1 MPRTRKNVTKVNNKT
16 RTYKRDDYNS
26 NDGMLTSV
34 WGPPLWHVLHSMS
47 FNYPV
52 NPSKSERQHYRDFI
66 LSLKWTLPCG
76 KCRTNLVNNL
86 KSLPIEMKHMK
97 SRDTFSRYVYDL
109 HEVINTMLKKKS
121 SLTYEDVRERYEHFR
136 ARCTESVKE
145 HDKRIK
151 KEIESGCVE
160 PLYGKKSKCVLKIIP
175 DDEKCESIQIDDKC
189 INKSTN
195 D

>member
-1 MPRTRKNVTKVNNKT
+1 MTRTRKNTTKVNNKT

-52 NPSKSERQHYRDFI
+52 NPSKYERQHYRDFI
-66 LSLKWTLPCG
+66 LALKWTLPCG

-86 KSLPIEMKHMK
+86 KSLPIEIKHMK

-109 HEVINTMLKKKS
+109 HEVVNAMLKKKS
-121 SLTYEDVRERYEHFR
+121 GLSYEDIRERYEHFR
-136 ARCTESVKE
+136 ARCTESAKE

-151 KEIESGCVE
+151 KEIETGCVE
-160 PLYGKKSKCVLKIIP
+160 PLYGKKSKCILKIIP
-175 DDEKCESIQIDDKC
+175 DEEKCESIQIDNKC
-189 INKSTN
+189 IKKSTI

>member
-1 MPRTRKNVTKVNNKT
+1 MTRTRKNTTKVNNKT

-34 WGPPLWHVLHSMS
+34 WGPSLWHVLHSMS

-52 NPSKSERQHYRDFI
+52 NPSKLERQHYRDFI

-86 KSLPIEMKHMK
+86 KSLPLEIKHMK
-97 SRDTFSRYVYDL
+97 SRDAFSRYVYDL
-109 HEVINTMLKKKS
+109 HEVVNTMLKKKS
-121 SLTYEDVRERYEHFR
+121 GLSYEDIRERYEHFR

-145 HDKRIK
+145 YDKRIK
-151 KEIESGCVE
+151 KEIETGCLE
-160 PLYGKKSKCVLKIIP
+160 PLYGKKSKCILKIIP
-175 DDEKCESIQIDDKC
+175 DEEKCESIQIDDKC
-189 INKSTN
+189 IKKSTI

>member
-1 MPRTRKNVTKVNNKT
+1 MTRTRKNTTKVNNKT

-34 WGPPLWHVLHSMS
+34 WGPSLWHVLHSMS

-52 NPSKSERQHYRDFI
+52 NPSKLERQHYRDFI

-86 KSLPIEMKHMK
+86 KSLPLEIKHMK
-97 SRDTFSRYVYDL
+97 SRDAFSRYVYDL
-109 HEVINTMLKKKS
+109 HEVVNTMLKKKS
-121 SLTYEDVRERYEHFR
+121 GLSYEDIRERYEHFR

-145 HDKRIK
+145 YDKRIK
-151 KEIESGCVE
+151 KKIETGCLE
-160 PLYGKKSKCVLKIIP
+160 PLYGKKSKCILKIIP
-175 DDEKCESIQIDDKC
+175 DEEKCESIQIDDKC
-189 INKSTN
+189 IKKSTI

>member
-1 MPRTRKNVTKVNNKT
+1 MTRTRKNTTKVNNKT

-52 NPSKSERQHYRDFI
+52 NPSKFERQHYRDFI

-86 KSLPIEMKHMK
+86 KSLPVEIKHMK

-109 HEVINTMLKKKS
+109 HEVVNTMLKKKS
-121 SLTYEDVRERYEHFR
+121 GLSYEDIRERYEHFR

-151 KEIESGCVE
+151 KEIETGCVE
-160 PLYGKKSKCVLKIIP
+160 PLYGKKSKCILKIIP
-175 DDEKCESIQIDDKC
+175 DEEKCESIQIDDKC
-189 INKSTN
+189 IKKSTI